1 MNKKQEEEVLRL
13 LGDAPAGELLLAEA
27 AMGCELSPTLHQM
40 AIARYQAI
48 GSHLERDDSPLKDK
62 ITLLYPQGSMAINA
76 TIRSHRKGRDYDLD
90 VVVEMDYPADCSPS
104 AILDQL
110 YEAVNGKPGSTYF
123 GKVTRQTRCVTV
135 QYEGRDPMHIDLT
148 PSVLLNESDPRYSN
162 IFHAKENTPPKEHYH
177 VRANPHGFARYYD
190 TQTPDEAAFRKDYA
204 YLQQSMHSRTFMF
217 AEKAE
222 SETVPEQKTLK
233 DGKSPWTVAL
243 QLLKRNRNIRYEKR
257 SGRMPASVMLSSIVA
272 EASFPGA
279 SISKALEVIIERLG
293 WKIQQAMNL
302 NSFLEVCNPICRDDK
317 FTDRWPSSMN
327 GQQTYFDDLLLLRNQ
342 LRLLMGP
349 GSLASKQDLLRKMF
363 GEKVG
368 TDAFEAYS
376 KRLQNSMQSNQHR
389 IDKKGTVRL
398 GAGLAGAATVTKSVA
413 ARPHNFYGERFN
425 ERDHG

>member
-27 AMGCELSPTLHQM
+27 AMGCELSPTLHQI

-48 GSHLERDDSPLKDK
+48 GTHLEREESPLRGK
-62 ITLLYPQGSMAINA
+62 ISLLYPQGSMAINA

-90 VVVEMDYPADCSPS
+90 VVVEMDYPADRSPAS
-104 AILDQL
+104 ILDQL
-110 YEAVNGKPGSTYF
+110 YDAVNGRPGSRYY

-135 QYEGRDPMHIDLT
+135 QYEGADPMHIDLT
-148 PSVLLNESDPRYSN
+148 PSVLLNEHDPRYST
-162 IFHAKENTPPKEHYH
+162 IFHAKENTPPTEHYH
-177 VRANPHGFARYYD
+177 VRANPHGFARHYD

-204 YLQQSMHSRTFMF
+204 YLQQSMHNQTFMF
-217 AEKAE
+217 AEKAD
-222 SETVPEQKTLK
+222 SEPVPDQKTLK

-257 SGRMPASVMLSSIVA
+257 AGRMPASVMLSSIVA

-279 SISKALEVIIERLG
+279 SISKALEVIVEQLG
-293 WKIQQAMNL
+293 RKIQQAISS
-302 NSFLEVCNPICRDDK
+302 NSFIEVYNPICRDDK
-317 FTDRWPSSMN
+317 FTDRWPSCMDD
-327 GQQTYFDDLLLLRNQ
+327 QQTYFDDLVLLRKQ
-342 LRLLMGP
+342 LRALMGP

-376 KRLQNSMQSNQHR
+376 KRIQNSIQSNAHR
-389 IDKKGTVRL
+389 IDKKGAVRL
-398 GAGLAGAATVTKSVA
+398 GAGLAGAAAITKSVT
-413 ARPHNFYGERFN
+413 ARPHNFYGGLHERG
-425 ERDHG
+425 HH